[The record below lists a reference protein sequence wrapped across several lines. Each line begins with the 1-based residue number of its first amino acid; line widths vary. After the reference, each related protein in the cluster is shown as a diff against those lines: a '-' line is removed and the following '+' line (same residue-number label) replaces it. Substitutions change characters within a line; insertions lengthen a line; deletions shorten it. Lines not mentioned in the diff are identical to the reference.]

1 LPAAPAHRE
10 ETSRVRGLL
19 DLQASAGNAAVTR
32 LVSQLAAV
40 QRSSDGT
47 GRPVAAGPA
56 RILDEL
62 GPGVALPAMMAREFG
77 AAYGSSLDAVRM
89 HVDSPVPQQH
99 GARALTVGSHVAF
112 APGRF
117 QPNTATGR
125 ELIGHELAHVVQQ
138 QGGASGGPAA
148 DAHETEADAAA
159 RAAVAGAPAGRLS
172 PVGGQAAQGDDGPMS
187 LPPEEQVCRAPTD
200 TGQAPASLLAQ
211 TGTADERAVAFK
223 SLVTNVAAQRLTAN
237 RGNLAKWS
245 QLIESVIPSGD
256 LAAMGLAQ
264 SGGTSA
270 YLEMQDIHDPMMRE
284 LRATQAI
291 GHNRA
296 CTGCHLANYAWG
308 TRADRAALGGREW
321 MSPNEQR
328 ASPFGPGYLPTPGG
342 AEARLGQLFPDPN
355 ATMAS
360 MQRVRPI
367 LDALGPQGYGV
378 LPASILM
385 DLERGSIEAL
395 RTHVRDAISERSQG
409 YADLIT
415 RIQSGGMGYEHFGP
429 IIRDLLP
436 SADPEVRA
444 LIQEEMDSN
453 AFWAKAEAIALGI
466 LSVAALLLAIFPPT
480 SAAGIAGLGAL
491 EMTLGVY
498 GGVKG
503 AEMIDVGTA
512 YAQGFGADDVFARQ
526 QQEAGGMM
534 ALSGFF
540 SVVLAPLAVAGGAS
554 RMASVIGPAE
564 LGLTAGQAVQRG
576 GYLLTLHEDG
586 SIVATMAER
595 PDVLIILRGDTATA
609 YQVTGTGLRVLET
622 RPLASVAGAGAES
635 SPLMSLPP
643 GASGAGD
650 MSLLPG
656 PESPLLL
663 PAPSVATPLLLPDE
677 AAAANAAQRAY
688 EVAHMGGAL
697 PQETRAVGAA
707 IIDVEGW
714 KGPTAIRAISGAET
728 DALGAG
734 APVPH
739 ALTPT
744 DRTLSASR
752 MIGGTGGGAPVS
764 HINDAEI
771 KLYEMLR
778 RSGLPRDARGT
789 IYVATWRSRMGGAE
803 FEPLPMCASCTNA
816 SFQMKGDFPNIT
828 FVALTPPRGVQR
840 VIDLEAAGLCSL
852 PETTP

>member
-1 LPAAPAHRE
+1 M
-10 ETSRVRGLL
+10 
-19 DLQASAGNAAVTR
+19 TR
-32 LVSQLAAV
+32 LVSRMATV

-47 GRPVAAGPA
+47 GRPVTAGPA

-62 GPGVALPAMMAREFG
+62 GPSAALPALLAQEFG

-99 GARALTVGSHVAF
+99 GARALTVGNHVAF

-117 QPNTATGR
+117 QPDTATGR

-138 QGGASGGPAA
+138 QGGPSGGPAA
-148 DAHETEADAAA
+148 DAHETEADTAA
-159 RAAVAGAPAGRLS
+159 RGAVAGAPIGRLS
-172 PVGGQAAQGDDGPMS
+172 PVGGQAAQGDAGPVS
-187 LPPEEQVCRAPTD
+187 LPPEEQVCRAATD
-200 TGQAPASLLAQ
+200 AGGPGQTPASLLPQ
-211 TGTADERAVAFK
+211 TGTVDERAVAFK

-237 RGNLAKWS
+237 RGNLTKWS
-245 QLIESVIPSGD
+245 QLIENAIPSGD

-308 TRADRAALGGREW
+308 TRADRAAFGGREW
-321 MSPNEQR
+321 LSPNEQR
-328 ASPFGPGYLPTPGG
+328 ASPFGPGYRPTPGG
-342 AEARLGQLFPDPN
+342 AEARLNELFPDPN

-367 LDALGPQGYGV
+367 LDALGPQGYRV
-378 LPASILM
+378 LPASILA
-385 DLERGSIEAL
+385 DLENGSVEAL

-409 YADLIT
+409 YADLIA

-429 IIRDLLP
+429 IIRDLLS

-453 AFWAKAEAIALGI
+453 AFWAKAEAVVVGV
-466 LSVAALLLAIFPPT
+466 LSVVALLLTIFPPT

-491 EMTLGVY
+491 EMSLGVY

-540 SVVLAPLAVAGGAS
+540 SAVLAPLSIAGGAG
-554 RMASVIGPAE
+554 RIASLMGPTE
-564 LGLTAGQAVQRG
+564 LLGLTAGQAVQRG

-622 RPLASVAGAGAES
+622 RPLVSAAEAGAES
-635 SPLMSLPP
+635 SPLMSLQP
-643 GASGAGD
+643 GTSGPGGTP
-650 MSLLPG
+650 LLPPG

-663 PAPSVATPLLLPDE
+663 PAPSVAAPLRLPDE

-688 EVAHMGGAL
+688 EVARVGGGL

-714 KGPTAIRAISGAET
+714 KGPTAIRAVSSRET
-728 DALGAG
+728 DALGVG
-734 APVPH
+734 APVEH
-739 ALTPT
+739 APTPT
-744 DRTLSASR
+744 DRTLSAAR

-789 IYVATWRSRMGGAE
+789 IYIATWRSRAGGAE

-852 PETTP
+852 PEAGP